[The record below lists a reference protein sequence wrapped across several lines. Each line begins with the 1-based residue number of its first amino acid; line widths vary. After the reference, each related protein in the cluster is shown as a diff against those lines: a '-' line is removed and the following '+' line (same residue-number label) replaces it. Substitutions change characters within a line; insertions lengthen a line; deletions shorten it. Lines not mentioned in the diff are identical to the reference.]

1 MKLKENVL
9 LQGVRLNRQKLKII
23 ERERF
28 MSAHL
33 YWRSD
38 KPSHIE
44 TMGKGH
50 ELSLNLNIN
59 GTESDIKCSD
69 KRGRGALNTSFMKSF
84 PSQITAIR
92 HI

>member
-1 MKLKENVL
+1 MANVPCPL
-9 LQGVRLNRQKLKII
+9 LRRIFVR
-23 ERERF
+23 
-28 MSAHL
+28 AH
-33 YWRSD
+33 SD
-38 KPSHIE
+38 LINHLIYKHH
-44 TMGKGH
+44 GKGH